1 MSPVVDPLLSDKC
14 GIQSMIYIKLTIMEN
29 LICAKCFSCIIKF
42 SKLSAEI
49 HFSVSI
55 LQTKVTETQEI

>member
-1 MSPVVDPLLSDKC
+1 MSPVVDILPSDKC
-14 GIQSMIYIKLTIMEN
+14 GIQSMNYVKLTIMEN

-42 SKLSAEI
+42 SKLLTEI
-49 HFSVSI
+49 HFSISI